1 VALDRE
7 IPAAF
12 PAGAAADATRGE
24 AKAARPLSP
33 VLFAGLAVGSI
44 GGPLALL
51 SMLPGTVGDG
61 VDSAGLVVVLS
72 LLVFAAPLAIWWL
85 YSERVVSPGGLSA
98 FVAAAAGRRAALAHG
113 WIWAIA
119 YFLYLPYTVTYV
131 VYDILP
137 PVFPGIGP
145 YRSTLELVLPIVLV
159 LIVLAP
165 VRLVLIGVAALA
177 ASQLVA
183 LPVLAGV
190 SFAHVP
196 SVSFAGTPTLNA
208 TGRGAGNAALLYVC
222 ASLPLYVGAETRGRA
237 RTVRRVLP
245 AAVAVVGAM
254 FLIAAIPLASVPE
267 TLRNADVPGAAIA
280 QAYSGRALAVIVGA
294 LTAASILTL
303 IVAEYLALGRLIHWL
318 HGFPLRTTLAW
329 IAVPFVIADAI
340 SLVNPTSFY
349 TDLLKPSLVAL
360 FVSQLLVFAVFPRF
374 RRGPLAYALAVPAV
388 ALAAWGVY
396 GLFWSSVST

>member
-1 VALDRE
+1 VTVERQIRSAV
-7 IPAAF
+7 PAS
-12 PAGAAADATRGE
+12 PGEAAART
-24 AKAARPLSP
+24 LSP

-51 SMLPGTVGDG
+51 SLFPGAVGDG
-61 VDSAGLVVVLS
+61 IESAGLVVALS
-72 LLVFAAPLAIWWL
+72 LVAFAAPLAIWL
-85 YSERVVSPGGLSA
+85 SYSKRVVSRGGLSA

-113 WIWAIA
+113 WIWAVA

-137 PVFPGIGP
+137 PVFPGITP
-145 YRSTLELVLPIVLV
+145 YRASLELVLPVVLV
-159 LIVLAP
+159 LIALAP
-165 VRLVLIGVAALA
+165 VRAVLAGVAALA

-183 LPVLAGV
+183 LLVLAGV
-190 SFAHVP
+190 MFAHVP
-196 SVSFAGTPTLNA
+196 SVSFAGTPTLDA
-208 TGRGAGNAALLYVC
+208 TGRGAGNAALLYIC
-222 ASLPLYVGAETRGRA
+222 ASLPLYLGAETRGRG
-237 RTVRRVLP
+237 RTVRWVLP
-245 AAVAVVGAM
+245 AAVAVVGA
-254 FLIAAIPLASVPE
+254 FLLVAAIPLSSVPDA
-267 TLRNADVPGAAIA
+267 LRSADVPAAAIA

-303 IVAEYLALGRLIHWL
+303 IVAEYLALGRLINWL
-318 HGFPLRTTLAW
+318 HGVPLRTAMAG

-340 SLVNPTSFY
+340 SLINPSRFY

-360 FVSQLLVFAVFPRF
+360 FVSQLIVFLVFPRF

-388 ALAAWGVY
+388 ALAAWGIY